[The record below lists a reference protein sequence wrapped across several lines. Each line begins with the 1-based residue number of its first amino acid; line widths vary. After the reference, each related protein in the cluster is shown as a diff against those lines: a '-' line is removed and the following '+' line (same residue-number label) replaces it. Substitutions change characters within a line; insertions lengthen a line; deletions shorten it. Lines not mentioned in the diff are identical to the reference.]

1 MGVVADIFRNW
12 GWRLAMPSGL
22 AVLCAGCYN
31 AAPPSDEWLK
41 ENFRAHRADFDSV
54 VAIVGSA
61 AGDDF
66 VRYPPD
72 TTAIYDSHTGKE
84 HPGLLWSKADSLF
97 VTGLGDGCRARLD
110 SLLHRI
116 NCTAIECYPPNG
128 MIDIVCTLTETR
140 TASRYNILFVRTVP
154 PIWLSAKIAICT
166 RCGRNMRVTSQ
177 TNRFPGRCL
186 TTTGVLNT
194 VLDDLTDSTHELPH

>member
-1 MGVVADIFRNW
+1 MSIVTDIFRNW
-12 GWRLAMPSGL
+12 GWRLAVPSGF

-31 AAPPSDEWLK
+31 ASPPSDEWLK

-97 VTGLGDGCRARLD
+97 VTGLGDGRRARLD

-116 NCTAIECYPPNG
+116 NCTAVECYPPIG
-128 MIDIVCTLTETR
+128 MIDIVCYTYGNL
-140 TASRYNILFVRTVP
+140 NGFTVQYTFRQNRP
-154 PIWLSAKIAICT
+154 ADMAFCEDCNLHEMWKEYARDNSNKPIPRK
-166 RCGRNMRVTSQ
+166 M
-177 TNRFPGRCL
+177 
-186 TTTGVLNT
+186 
-194 VLDDLTDSTHELPH
+194 LDDHWSIEYCP